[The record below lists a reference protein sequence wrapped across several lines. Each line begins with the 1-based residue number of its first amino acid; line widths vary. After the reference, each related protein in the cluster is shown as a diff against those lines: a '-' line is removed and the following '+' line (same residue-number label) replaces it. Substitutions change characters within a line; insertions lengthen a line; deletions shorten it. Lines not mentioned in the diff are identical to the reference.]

1 MKSSGYDALNFE
13 RSKQQNNCLVNGL
26 RTMSYSIWQLTE
38 QHLMLQYKAF
48 LELLLESER
57 DMVIEERQDEN
68 MPKEW
73 LYRNGTTTLRITTR
87 LSSIE
92 IERPQLRKTYQSFVV
107 PQYTRN
113 EQALLEL
120 VTDLYT
126 VGVSTRKIETALA
139 SILKESISASK
150 VSIITNKVKERLYQF
165 HHRPIEDDYVYL
177 YLDGIPIKAKHTL
190 WTNKRGHMVIVAY
203 GVRRNGI
210 KEIIDFRIAKS
221 EGATQ
226 CSGFLFNLYERGL
239 KGQHLKLIITDGSQ
253 GLHNAIDEIY
263 PTVLRQRCWVHK
275 LRNLA
280 IYIPKDSQAACL
292 AEAKKIYLATSHKHA
307 FRLFKKWEARW
318 YQLAP
323 KAVACLGKDIEE
335 LLNFFHFDKEH
346 WVKLRTTN
354 PIERAFR
361 EFRRRTKVMD
371 NYLPSLSSC
380 EKLFFVLT
388 EFLNKR
394 WKTKRF
400 LIFPCIT
407 NIPKTL
413 PLRVA
418 A

>member
-1 MKSSGYDALNFE
+1 MKNSGYDALNFE
-13 RSKQQNNCLVNGL
+13 KSKQKNNCLVNGL
-26 RTMSYSIWQLTE
+26 RTMSYNIWQLTE
-38 QHLMLQYKAF
+38 QHVAIQYKAF

-57 DMVIEERQDEN
+57 DMIIEERIADD

-73 LYRNGTTTLRITTR
+73 LYRNGTTSLRISTR
-87 LSSIE
+87 LSTIE
-92 IERPQLRKTYQSFVV
+92 IQRPQLRKTYQSCVV

-120 VTDLYT
+120 VTNLYT

-139 SILKESISASK
+139 AILKESLSASK
-150 VSIITNKVKERLYQF
+150 VSVITNKVKERLYQF
-165 HHRPIEDDYVYL
+165 HRRPIDDDYVYL
-177 YLDGIPIKAKHTL
+177 YLDGIPIKAKNTL
-190 WTNKRGHMVIVAY
+190 WTNKKGHMVIVAY

-210 KEIIDFRIAKS
+210 KEIIDFRITKS
-221 EGATQ
+221 ESTDH
-226 CSGFLFNLYERGL
+226 CCGFLFNLYERGL
-239 KGQHLKLIITDGSQ
+239 KGEHLKLIITDGAK
-253 GLHNAIDEIY
+253 GFHNAIDQMY

-275 LRNLA
+275 LRNMAL
-280 IYIPKDSQAACL
+280 YIPHDYQKECL

-307 FRLFKKWEARW
+307 FRLFNKWKQHWDAI
-318 YQLAP
+318 AP
-323 KAVACLGKDIEE
+323 KAVACLSKDIEE
-335 LLNFFHFDKEH
+335 LLNFFYFNKEH

-371 NYLPSLSSC
+371 NYLPSMASC

-394 WKTKRF
+394 WATKQF
-400 LIFPCIT
+400 LVFPNIT
-407 NIPKTL
+407 NIPKSL
-413 PLRVA
+413 PIRVA